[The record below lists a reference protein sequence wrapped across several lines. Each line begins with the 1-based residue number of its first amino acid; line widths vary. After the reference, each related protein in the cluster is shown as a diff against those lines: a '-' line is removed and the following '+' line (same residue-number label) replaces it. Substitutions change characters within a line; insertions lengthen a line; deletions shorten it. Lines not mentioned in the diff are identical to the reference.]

1 MNTLELAV
9 KQYFENA
16 GHFYE
21 PWEQEADLLAKT
33 TDMLRMLKAVTVR
46 EAWATKSGIS
56 DLLVCY
62 KGMFIAI
69 ELKDD
74 VGEPTQQQLNFIT
87 KVMDA
92 GGRGAVCRTLS
103 KVFKLLV
110 S

>member
-1 MNTLELAV
+1 MNTLESVV
-9 KQYFENA
+9 KQYYENA

-21 PWEQEADLLAKT
+21 PWEAEADLLAKT
-33 TDMLRMLKAVTVR
+33 TDMLHMLKAVTVR

-62 KGMFIAI
+62 KGQFVAI

-74 VGEPTQQQLNFIT
+74 IGKPSQQQLKFIAD
-87 KVMDA
+87 VINA

-103 KVFKLLV
+103 EVFKLLV
-110 S
+110 T